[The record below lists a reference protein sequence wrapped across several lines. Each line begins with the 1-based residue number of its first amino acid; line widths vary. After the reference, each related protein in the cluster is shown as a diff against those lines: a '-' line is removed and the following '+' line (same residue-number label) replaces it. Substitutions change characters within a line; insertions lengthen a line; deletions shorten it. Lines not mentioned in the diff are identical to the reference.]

1 MLINEIPIEVR
12 KINGV
17 TKVLLRKYLIKWSGI
32 SLSTNL
38 LLCVAYPHIKHNTK
52 PVAAIIPLKDITTIL

>member
-1 MLINEIPIEVR
+1 MRLAGSIKTQKYWAAWMLINEIPIEVR

-38 LLCVAYPHIKHNTK
+38 RLCVA
-52 PVAAIIPLKDITTIL
+52 